1 MPDSALALQ
10 LADYI
15 RRWHGIAP
23 PSAAAPHALAELEAV
38 ITALAELDGTVPFD
52 SEPAQF
58 EAALEECRA
67 P

>member
-10 LADYI
+10 MADMI

-23 PSAAAPHALAELEAV
+23 PSACAPQALAELEAV
-38 ITALAELDGTVPFD
+38 IAALAELDGTVPFD
-52 SEPAQF
+52 CEAAQF
-58 EAALEECRA
+58 EAALLECRE

>member
-1 MPDSALALQ
+1 MSDSALALQ

-23 PSAAAPHALAELEAV
+23 PSAAAPQALAELEAV
-38 ITALAELDGTVPFD
+38 IAALAELDGTVPFD
-52 SEPAQF
+52 CEPAEF
-58 EAALEECRA
+58 AAALEDCRA